1 MIKNFGDLIRE
12 KASKY
17 NGKTLFIFRDNEI
30 SFKDYHEKTSRIAA
44 SLLGYGLNN
53 GDRVA
58 VHFGNCLEIVESY
71 FAVGKAGAI
80 SIPLNPMFTAREIK
94 YVINNSEAKFIITSE
109 DSLANVLSI
118 RSEMPSIQEI
128 FVAGKGGQSGTIPY
142 HKLYE
147 GTTQEVRGLD
157 VDPESVAMIFYTSG
171 TTGNP
176 KGAMVTHNGLI
187 TNAEVMVET
196 LGFTE
201 SDRSLCVL
209 PFFHLFAT
217 TFSLLQMMCAGGSTV
232 IVEGKFDG
240 EIACRLIEK
249 HKTTVLLGVPT
260 IFIYLINHPGRRKY
274 DLSSL
279 RIGVTGGGPV
289 PVALKTQFEK
299 EIGIIVVEGYGL
311 SEAGPVVCVERP
323 EGERRLGS
331 TGMTLQGLETR
342 VVDQNGKD
350 VPPGE
355 IGELIIRGHPHIMKG
370 YWKMPKETSEILRDG
385 WLYTGDLVRKDE
397 DGYIYVVDRIK
408 DMIVCGGYNI
418 YPKEIEMVL
427 YSHPSVLEAA
437 VVQAFDEVMGE
448 TPKAYIVLKPGENIT
463 KEEMNKYCRENLAAY
478 KVPREIVFVDEL
490 PKTGSGKIRKVE
502 IRGWEKTKN
511 D

>member
-1 MIKNFGDLIRE
+1 
-12 KASKY
+12 
-17 NGKTLFIFRDNEI
+17 
-30 SFKDYHEKTSRIAA
+30 
-44 SLLGYGLNN
+44 
-53 GDRVA
+53 
-58 VHFGNCLEIVESY
+58 
-71 FAVGKAGAI
+71 
-80 SIPLNPMFTAREIK
+80 MFTAREIK
-94 YVINNSEAKFIITSE
+94 YIINNSEAKFIITSE
-109 DSLANVLSI
+109 DSLAKVLSI
-118 RSEMPSIQEI
+118 RGEMPTVQKI
-128 FVAGKGGQSGTIPY
+128 FVVGKGGQPDVIPY

-147 GTTQEVRGLD
+147 GPTQEVQGLD
-157 VDPESVAMIFYTSG
+157 VDPESISMVFYTSG

-176 KGAMVTHNGLI
+176 KGAMLTHNGLI

-217 TFSLLQMMCAGGSTV
+217 MFGLLQMMCAGGSTV
-232 IVEGKFDG
+232 IVEGKFDE

-249 HKTTVLLGVPT
+249 HKVTVLLGVPT
-260 IFIYLINHPGRRKY
+260 IFIYLINYPGRRKY

-279 RIGVTGGGPV
+279 RMGVTGSGPV
-289 PVALKTQFEK
+289 PVTLKAQFEK
-299 EIGIIVVEGYGL
+299 DVGIVVVEGYGL
-311 SEAGPVVCVERP
+311 TEAGPIVCIERP
-323 EGERRLGS
+323 GGERRLGS
-331 TGMTLQGLETR
+331 CGLTLKGLETR

-355 IGELIIRGHPHIMKG
+355 IGELIVKGYPYIMKG
-370 YWKMPKETSEILRDG
+370 YWKLPKETSETLRDG
-385 WLYTGDLVRKDE
+385 WLYTGDLVKKDK
-397 DGYIYVVDRIK
+397 DGYVYVVDRIK
-408 DMIVCGGYNI
+408 DMIVRGGYNI

-437 VVQAFDEVMGE
+437 VVGAFDEVLGE
-448 TPKAYIVLKPGENIT
+448 VPKAHIVLKPGENIS
-463 KEEMNKYCRENLAAY
+463 KEEMDKYCRENLAAY

-502 IRGWEKTKN
+502 IREREKTKR